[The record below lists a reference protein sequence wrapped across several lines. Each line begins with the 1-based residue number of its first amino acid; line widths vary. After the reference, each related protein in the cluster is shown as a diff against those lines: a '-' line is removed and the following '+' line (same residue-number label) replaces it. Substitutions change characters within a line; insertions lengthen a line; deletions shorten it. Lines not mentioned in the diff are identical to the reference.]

1 MSKSN
6 VINSEQADVIFESPI
21 NEPARFGENFLVWK
35 DLVSQEWY
43 LTASASYNLN
53 KLNSGNVILGIISI

>member
-35 DLVSQEWY
+35 DFVSQEWY